1 MAHRF
6 FSAQAGRATRRL
18 GAAAIATLL
27 VACHSSGVE
36 VDEAKLAQF
45 EKGKTT
51 YQEVVQA
58 LGPPTQNSLAED
70 GTRRIFYSHVSTSS
84 NAVSYVPI
92 VGSVLG
98 RTEVQSS
105 NVAFKFDRNGVL
117 QGYTASQHTTG
128 Y

>member
-1 MAHRF
+1 MANHSLIGNATATMKPLF
-6 FSAQAGRATRRL
+6 AAGM
-18 GAAAIATLL
+18 AILL
-27 VACHSSGVE
+27 LACHSSGVE

-58 LGPPTQNSLAED
+58 LGPPTQSILAED

-92 VGSVLG
+92 VGSVFG
-98 RTEVQSS
+98 RTEIQSS
-105 NVAFKFDRNGVL
+105 NVAFKFDRNGIL
-117 QGYTASQHTTG
+117 QGYTASQRSQ
-128 Y
+128 